1 MAALGLTELDADIAI
16 ARTAVNTCLT
26 AMQSVSRP
34 SMSYV
39 RANLTQAKEHL
50 KELLNMRR
58 TMAGGNIAVSDESG
72 SSGFDSATADS
83 AFTDPNPE
91 NWQ

>member
-39 RANLTQAKEHL
+39 RANLTQAKEH
-50 KELLNMRR
+50 
-58 TMAGGNIAVSDESG
+58 
-72 SSGFDSATADS
+72 
-83 AFTDPNPE
+83 
-91 NWQ
+91 

>member
-1 MAALGLTELDADIAI
+1 
-16 ARTAVNTCLT
+16 
-26 AMQSVSRP
+26 
-34 SMSYV
+34 
-39 RANLTQAKEHL
+39 
-50 KELLNMRR
+50 MRR